1 MELHVKVL
9 AVLCIVY
16 GAFGLV
22 MSLLMLVV
30 FCGVTGL
37 IGIAAVEE
45 PEALLAV
52 PIIGAIGTFIIG
64 FMLAL
69 SVPRIVAGFG
79 LLGRRPWSRILAI
92 VLSVLGLVNVPF
104 GTALGAYGLWGSC
117 RRPRGRCSAS
127 HPPRP
132 AVRWHRPRLH
142 RRRLRRASSGSG
154 PLGEPPADPRHVARC
169 PARATILR
177 LEPRRDRRQGP
188 RLPGRR
194 RPWVP
199 IPPGPA

>member
-22 MSLLMLVV
+22 MPLLMLVV

-117 RRPRGRCSAS
+117 RRPRGR
-127 HPPRP
+127 
-132 AVRWHRPRLH
+132 WENHRPTPDT
-142 RRRLRRASSGSG
+142 LRGV
-154 PLGEPPADPRHVARC
+154 PLVLRSFGWSLAATDGKVPGFPVDADRGC
-169 PARATILR
+169 PS
-177 LEPRRDRRQGP
+177 
-188 RLPGRR
+188 LPGRR
-194 RPWVP
+194 SSVGR
-199 IPPGPA
+199 AADS